1 MKIRISRF
9 IIFLDAMMLDSASQF
24 VVDDMHFRSVLDVG
38 DFESTSATHSA
49 QAFGEC
55 ALTSRYL
62 GGLSK
67 PPLVCVKR

>member
-1 MKIRISRF
+1 VKIRISRF

-49 QAFGEC
+49 QA
-55 ALTSRYL
+55 
-62 GGLSK
+62 
-67 PPLVCVKR
+67 LVSVR